1 MNLVIFVDSLS
12 HPSAADVLLDGI
24 RNILSGSGFQF
35 QRHYVEV
42 LTGGEEARFSWVS
55 VNTQLKNLGPEAAD
69 ADSAST
75 VRRLRRSLQQRPLGK
90 AVDR

>member
-1 MNLVIFVDSLS
+1 MIFVDSLR

>member
-1 MNLVIFVDSLS
+1 MIFVDSLS

-55 VNTQLKNLGPEAAD
+55 VNTQLKNLGPEAG
-69 ADSAST
+69 DSAST

-90 AVDR
+90 RVDR